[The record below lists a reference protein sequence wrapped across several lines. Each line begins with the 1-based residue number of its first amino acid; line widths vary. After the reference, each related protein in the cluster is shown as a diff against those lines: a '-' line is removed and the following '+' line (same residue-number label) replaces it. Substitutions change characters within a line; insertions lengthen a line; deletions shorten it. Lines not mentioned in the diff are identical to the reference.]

1 MESTQTQSHAPA
13 ALSFHEE
20 RRDQRV
26 FGMWLFL
33 ASEVMFFT
41 AFFAAYIVIRSASR
55 GSIVQ
60 PLDKVMGAINT
71 TVLITSSLTMALAV
85 LASKKGNRQHLMN
98 WLAVTFV
105 LACMFLVIKFF
116 EYSAHFR
123 EGVFPSTDIFHSF
136 YFLVTGFHG
145 LHVVGGMI
153 AIAVLWNRARKGDF
167 NTEYNDPIEICGLY
181 WHFVDLVWIF
191 LYPALYL
198 I

>member
-1 MESTQTQSHAPA
+1 MENSAQ

-20 RRDQRV
+20 RREHRL

-41 AFFAAYIVIRSASR
+41 AFFAAYIVIRSASN
-55 GSIVQ
+55 GSIMQ

-71 TVLITSSLTMALAV
+71 TVLITSSLTMALGV
-85 LASKKGNRQHLMN
+85 LASKKGDRKALMN
-98 WLAVTFV
+98 WLAITFI
-105 LACMFLVIKFF
+105 LACVFLVIKFF
-116 EYSAHFR
+116 EYGAHFS
-123 EGVFPSTDIFHSF
+123 EGVYPKSDIFHAF
-136 YFLVTGFHG
+136 YFLITGFHG
-145 LHVVGGMI
+145 IHVLGGMVTL
-153 AIAVLWNRARKGDF
+153 AILWFRAKAGHF
-167 NTEYNDPIEICGLY
+167 NTEFNDPIETAGLY

>member
-1 MESTQTQSHAPA
+1 MENTAQ

-20 RRDQRV
+20 RRDHRV

-33 ASEVMFFT
+33 ASEIMFFT
-41 AFFAAYIVIRSASR
+41 AFFASYIVIRSASK

-71 TVLITSSLTMALAV
+71 TVLITSSLTMALGV
-85 LASKKGNRQHLMN
+85 LASKRGDRKALMN
-98 WLAVTFV
+98 WLAATFG

-123 EGVFPSTDIFHSF
+123 EGVYPGTDIFHAF
-136 YFLVTGFHG
+136 YFLITGFHG
-145 LHVVGGMI
+145 IHVLGGMVTL
-153 AIAVLWNRARKGDF
+153 AILWFRAKRGDF
-167 NTEYNDPIEICGLY
+167 NTEYNDPIEIAGLY